1 MVKHPYLSFSES
13 TYKYGKT
20 VGTQNGD
27 VTGNGLTNKAIKIV
41 QIPPIFDDDC
51 VVEIEPR
58 AFANTSIT
66 SVFIPKT
73 VLRILW
79 GAFENCYSLSEVRF
93 EAGSRLEKVSA
104 AAFNDCKQLKKIDFP
119 SSLKEIQSNFWKVF
133 LKVNLE
139 CFSYQGSYN
148 FSDVQMF
155 TSVSKV
161 HVSSSYPSDKLG
173 KIEVTKDDSTCDVS
187 HERFY
192 PKRRFCNS
200 HIIRYQCH
208 TNNLILI
215 TIFLSR

>member
-13 TYKYGKT
+13 KYAYGKT
-20 VGTQNGD
+20 VGTQNSEDSGK
-27 VTGNGLTNKAIKIV
+27 GLTNKAIKIV

-51 VVEIEPR
+51 VIEIGSR
-58 AFANTSIT
+58 AFATTGIT

-73 VLRILW
+73 VLAISW
-79 GAFENCYSLSEVRF
+79 GAFEGSSLSEVRF
-93 EAGSRLEKVSA
+93 EAGSRLEKVSG
-104 AAFNDCKQLKKIDFP
+104 AAFLSCKQLKKIDFP
-119 SSLKEIQSNFWKVF
+119 SSLKEIGYSGWEVF
-133 LKVNLE
+133 LNVNLE
-139 CFSYQGSYN
+139 CFSYQGESD
-148 FSDVQMF
+148 FSNVEMF

-161 HVSSSYPSDKLG
+161 HVSSSYPSGKLG

-200 HIIRYQCH
+200 PIIRYQCH

-215 TIFLSR
+215 TIFISR